1 MDGWMDVSPIVII
14 KISFIHS
21 ETDCHVI

>member
-1 MDGWMDVSPIVII
+1 MDVSPIVII

>member
-1 MDGWMDVSPIVII
+1 MDGCFPHCHNQDL
-14 KISFIHS
+14 IHS